1 MKGKSWIS
9 KNYETGIS
17 YQIDLNDSL
26 CAMTLV
32 RVVPMLN
39 GIVSNTD
46 FHSIR
51 MQRLGKMFGFKADF
65 LFTIKCMIKIYP
77 ISVTVISFFGSVF
90 IFAFAIR
97 VCEL

>member
-1 MKGKSWIS
+1 MLTSGRGLSQFLNLITCFMIPNILMKGKSWIS

-51 MQRLGKMFGFKADF
+51 M
-65 LFTIKCMIKIYP
+65 
-77 ISVTVISFFGSVF
+77 
-90 IFAFAIR
+90 
-97 VCEL
+97 